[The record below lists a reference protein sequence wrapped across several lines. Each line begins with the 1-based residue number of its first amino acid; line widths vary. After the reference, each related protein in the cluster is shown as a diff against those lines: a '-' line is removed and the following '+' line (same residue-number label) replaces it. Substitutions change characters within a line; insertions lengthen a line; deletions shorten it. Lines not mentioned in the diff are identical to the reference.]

1 MRPPIHDVRGHVVRM
16 HESRHTSHVLACGGN
31 AAGRAA
37 AGVAATAR
45 ALAAS
50 YIIA

>member
-1 MRPPIHDVRGHVVRM
+1 MKCHVTLHMV
-16 HESRHTSHVLACGGN
+16 VCGGN

-45 ALAAS
+45 ALAA
-50 YIIA
+50 